1 MGATGRLTTDPRSI
15 EAALARTGW
24 DAGAQALVAG
34 WVEHR
39 QDELEWE
46 ETWEPDDRCRYISAC
61 PTGERFVVEWVTG
74 DTWELS
80 IAWPDGWGREHLR
93 MGFLEDL
100 QDTAAEIRDAE
111 GPFGG
116 PQARACTECSCQA
129 LPACALPDQRGQ
141 RLAGDVELRFELL
154 RDDLA
159 AYFFITRD
167 GRLNNLWIVHF
178 DPADLPAALES
189 LERMPRFEPRL
200 WAWTQGKRRAWS
212 FTGWRPLLGRMRLER
227 RELLLACADDS
238 TAIILAHEAGRLQAA
253 VQLGISELAD
263 FDAGSWLATAPSWQS
278 SRRDPAA
285 AGASR
290 DNSPAHA
297 GATVREAPR
306 SNVEPPAKTTEPAQS
321 GGDVVARAV
330 PPPAKNSS
338 APPVHAG
345 IATPTSPGSSAPAHA
360 ASTTKTESPGGDGV
374 AAAARESALPLN
386 GPEPGPP
393 ANQSGKSAPPGDSPL
408 SEAQSPQEPASD
420 PPKLAAPRFPLAAG
434 ASADDL
440 QRHFSEV
447 EAAIPPRKIGAA
459 TAVELWLAIREA
471 HNLGVLP
478 ITGNWVDLVASLH
491 RRGLLAHL
499 PSDRAT
505 RSALLILAELS
516 PLVRRLHHRRWVLG
530 IER

>member
-1 MGATGRLTTDPRSI
+1 MGATGRLLTDPRSI

-39 QDELEWE
+39 QDELDWE

-100 QDTAAEIRDAE
+100 QDRAAEIRDAE

-189 LERMPRFEPRL
+189 LERVPRFEPRL

-253 VQLGISELAD
+253 VQLGFSELAD
-263 FDAGSWLATAPSWQS
+263 FDAGSWLATAPSWPS

-297 GATVREAPR
+297 WATVREAPR
-306 SNVEPPAKTTEPAQS
+306 SNVEPPVTTTEPVLS
-321 GGDVVARAV
+321 GGDVVSGAV

-338 APPVHAG
+338 ASPVHAG
-345 IATPTSPGSSAPAHA
+345 APAHA
-360 ASTTKTESPGGDGV
+360 ASTAKTEPQ
-374 AAAARESALPLN
+374 ANESR
-386 GPEPGPP
+386 
-393 ANQSGKSAPPGDSPL
+393 KSAPSADSPL

-420 PPKLAAPRFPLAAG
+420 PPNQAAPRFPLAAG

-459 TAVELWLAIREA
+459 TAVELWQAIRDA

-499 PSDRAT
+499 PSDRAS
-505 RSALLILAELS
+505 RAALLILAELS
-516 PLVRRLHHRRWVLG
+516 PLVRRLHHRRWVVG
-530 IER
+530 VER